1 MAFGGLESKPQFT
14 HLPRTFGNRKG
25 ENVPEICE
33 VVVIGAGPYGLSI
46 AAHLA
51 GRNIPHRIFGKA
63 METWATQM
71 PKGMLLKSDGFA
83 TSLYD
88 PGRTFTF
95 ERYCRD
101 RNIPYA
107 DLGIPPRLEDFVD
120 YGRAFQRRLV
130 PHLEEAMIE
139 SLEHDGSCYRLR
151 FETGAHCTA
160 RAVVVA
166 AGISHFAVMPK
177 ALSNLPRGLVTHT
190 SEHNNLA
197 AFKGR
202 KVAVIGGGASAVD
215 VVGLLHEAGSDAH
228 LIVRGSKI
236 FFHDKMQL
244 PRPLY
249 DRLRSPSSK
258 IGPGW
263 RSLLFARLP
272 HLFRHLPET
281 TRLRIV
287 RTNHV
292 PAPGYFMRDRVIGR
306 VTVHFGLEAVQAKP
320 NAGGILLML
329 ANNAGV
335 KRELQADHVICG
347 TGYRPELGRLPFLD
361 HSLVSRIKA
370 AQGTPIL
377 SANFESSMPG
387 LYFVGAI
394 AMDAFGPVLRFACGA
409 EIAAP
414 RLARHLSRR
423 YKRLRRHKHPTPSSM
438 TPPGRPVQT
447 MAQSAEA
454 SGGNRS

>member
-1 MAFGGLESKPQFT
+1 
-14 HLPRTFGNRKG
+14 
-25 ENVPEICE
+25 VPESCE
-33 VVVIGAGPYGLSI
+33 VAVIGAGPYGLSI

-51 GRNIPHRIFGKA
+51 ARNIPHRIFGKA

-71 PKGMLLKSDGFA
+71 PRGMLLKSDGFA

-88 PGRTFTF
+88 PGHTFTF
-95 ERYCRD
+95 ERYCRE

-107 DLGIPPRLEDFVD
+107 DLGVPPRLEDFID
-120 YGRAFQRRLV
+120 YGRAFQRKLV
-130 PHLEEAMIE
+130 PQLEEVMIK
-139 SLEHDGSCYRLR
+139 SLEHVGSCYRLR

-166 AGISHFAVMPK
+166 AGISHFA
-177 ALSNLPRGLVTHT
+177 ALPATISNLPRNLVTHT
-190 SEHNNLA
+190 SEHNDLR

-202 KVAVIGGGASAVD
+202 KVGVIGAGASAAD
-215 VVGLLHEAGSDAH
+215 VAALLHEAGSEVH
-228 LIVRGSKI
+228 LIARGSLI
-236 FFHDKMQL
+236 QFHNQMRL

-263 RSLLFARLP
+263 KSLLYTKSP
-272 HLFRHLPET
+272 HLFRRLPEA
-281 TRLRIV
+281 TRLRIA
-287 RTNHV
+287 RTYLG

-306 VTVHFGLEAVQAKP
+306 VTLHLGVEPVQAKA
-320 NAGGILLML
+320 NAGGVLVTL
-329 ANNAGV
+329 ATNAGE

-347 TGYRPELGRLPFLD
+347 TGYRPELKRLPFLD
-361 HSLVSRIKA
+361 DALLSRINA
-370 AQGTPIL
+370 IQGTPIL

-394 AMDAFGPVLRFACGA
+394 AMNTFGPVLRFACGA

-414 RLARHLSRR
+414 CVARHLSRR
-423 YKRLRRHKHPTPSSM
+423 HKRLLPSSITGSGSLVRAM
-438 TPPGRPVQT
+438 TKV
-447 MAQSAEA
+447 
-454 SGGNRS
+454 RSDDLGQPR